1 MNELPI
7 NNSWEFKLIRTG
19 LREIFHQCKKKGRHN
34 VDSEVNNF
42 KQSDQENRIE
52 QTLDFERSYQEVSL
66 FIGLL

>member
-19 LREIFHQCKKKGRHN
+19 LREIFYHCKKKGRHN
-34 VDSEVNNF
+34 VNSEMNNF